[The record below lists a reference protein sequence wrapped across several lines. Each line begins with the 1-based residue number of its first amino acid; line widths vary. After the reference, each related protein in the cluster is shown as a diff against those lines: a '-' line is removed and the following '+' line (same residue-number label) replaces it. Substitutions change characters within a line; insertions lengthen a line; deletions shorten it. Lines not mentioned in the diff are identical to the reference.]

1 MTMPSAPEISSGQ
14 LAMYEKNGFGGF
26 PVCIAKTHLSLASEH
41 TDIDA
46 DARIAGL
53 S

>member
-1 MTMPSAPEISSGQ
+1 MTTPSALEISSGQ
-14 LAMYEKNGFGGF
+14 LAACEKNGFGGF
-26 PVCIAKTHLSLASEH
+26 PVCIAKTHLSRPAEH